1 MVCTIVF
8 VMVSTVMR
16 LRDALCYKELHDR
29 NGRVV
34 TLTIRDARRDLA
46 VLTNTVAS

>member
-1 MVCTIVF
+1 MIVF
-8 VMVSTVMR
+8 VMVSTIMK

-34 TLTIRDARRDLA
+34 TLTICDARKDLA
-46 VLTNTVAS
+46 VLTNTVDI